1 MTVMGI
7 VRKGAG
13 DATRQFGVATANVL
27 IPAGVE
33 PPEGIFAAKTAIR
46 QALWPSAACV
56 RQTAEG
62 LLCEVHLFGFEG
74 DLYGEELQ
82 IELLEQVSPL
92 ISFENVEQM
101 QAKILEDLE
110 RVKYVLGYHST

>member
-1 MTVMGI
+1 MVMGT

-13 DATRQFGVATANVL
+13 EAARKFGVATANVL

-33 PPEGIFAAKTAIR
+33 PPEGVFAAKTAVR
-46 QALWPSAACV
+46 QTLWPSAACV

-82 IELLEQVSPL
+82 IELLERVSPL
-92 ISFENVEQM
+92 IPFEDGQQM
-101 QAKILEDLE
+101 QVKILDDLE